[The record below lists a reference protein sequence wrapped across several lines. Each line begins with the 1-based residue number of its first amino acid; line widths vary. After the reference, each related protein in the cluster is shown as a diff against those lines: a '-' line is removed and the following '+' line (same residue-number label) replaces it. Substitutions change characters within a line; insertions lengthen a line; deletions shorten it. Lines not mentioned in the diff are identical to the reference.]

1 MQPAVLRLV
10 AEVITAA
17 REAFCPVTVCGEL
30 AGDPK
35 LTGLLL
41 ALGLRSFSVSR
52 ASYKAVLD
60 AICHL
65 SIRGVREF
73 ADRLPELATAGE
85 VREWVQRNL
94 LPPTH

>member
-1 MQPAVLRLV
+1 MNAPV
-10 AEVITAA
+10 
-17 REAFCPVTVCGEL
+17 AFCPVTVCGEL

-94 LPPTH
+94 LPPAP